1 MATATTH
8 FWHCSNFVLPVSNM
22 FAVMLWFIYI
32 YISLFINNIYIY
44 VYKYYIYISLFILQR
59 DGTEMMSRDC
69 CCEAQKSSGAL
80 RADLVHQF
88 QAQQRLP

>member
-1 MATATTH
+1 MGYGYSYNTFLALLKL
-8 FWHCSNFVLPVSNM
+8 C
-22 FAVMLWFIYI
+22 FACVQHVCCDVVVYI
-32 YISLFINNIYIY
+32 YIPVYNNIYMFINI
-44 VYKYYIYISLFILQR
+44 IYISLFILQR